1 MKRNTIIFIALP
13 ILLSSCL
20 GRLDDISVDP
30 SVLLQSMLSAGAQSP
45 APAGFT
51 VGGQI
56 YGDTPSG
63 LDLSLSG
70 GTGCGGVQ
78 NLSPAATGIY
88 QFVGIPDGC
97 MGTGIT
103 ITTQPTGVYCQ
114 IYNNTGL
121 NVSGANV
128 TGADLYCFSVEMPA
142 TTQTTIEG
150 NSNTASIRLS
160 ASPGPGGIT
169 VNFTSGSGAVTTT
182 ASLSFTS
189 ANFSTY
195 QNLTL
200 TGAADGNL
208 SSETVTISADV
219 ATHAMGGFDTT
230 TLDTTET
237 GMARFI
243 YVTSGTHNGNF
254 ASDAT
259 LLGSNWVQRADHYC
273 SLNANRPASLVGTGN
288 YRALLT
294 GASTRR
300 SDSGAQLDWPLR
312 AGISYYDQDGT
323 TLFATADASNLFT
336 TPVANLLPGGGD
348 YWTGVGSAP
357 SWTTGSHCASWTAG
371 TTLQTGHFGQGVTND
386 ASLFAFSNFNCDQLK
401 SLLCVQDIRDNGDGT
416 ASSVHQNLTWMRC
429 SMGQTYDPA
438 TNGCTGAAGTYQYC
452 ATGDDSCNGGTSP
465 GLLDGF
471 GPSPMFT
478 ACASSTLAGRSWRVP
493 TLAELSELARS
504 YRASPDILPDIMTS
518 YYYAT
523 TYAANPTNYYG
534 ILFNSSITNGFLVKD
549 SPVAFL
555 LCVSD
560 GM

>member
-20 GRLDDISVDP
+20 GRLDGISVDP
-30 SVLLQSMLSAGAQSP
+30 TVLLQSMLSAGAQSP
-45 APAGFT
+45 VPAGFT

-230 TLDTTET
+230 TLDTTAT

-254 ASDAT
+254 ASDAA
-259 LLGSNWVQRADHYC
+259 LLGSNWAQRADHYC
-273 SLNANRPASLVGTGN
+273 SLNSNRPVSLVGTGN

-312 AGISYYDQDGT
+312 AGISMIRMVRPFLQLPMRAIYLPRRWLTFFPGAGITGPASALRLPGQPDLIVHRGRWERLYKPDTSVRVLQT
-323 TLFATADASNLFT
+323 TL
-336 TPVANLLPGGGD
+336 
-348 YWTGVGSAP
+348 
-357 SWTTGSHCASWTAG
+357 
-371 TTLQTGHFGQGVTND
+371 
-386 ASLFAFSNFNCDQLK
+386 
-401 SLLCVQDIRDNGDGT
+401 R
-416 ASSVHQNLTWMRC
+416 
-429 SMGQTYDPA
+429 
-438 TNGCTGAAGTYQYC
+438 
-452 ATGDDSCNGGTSP
+452 
-465 GLLDGF
+465 
-471 GPSPMFT
+471 
-478 ACASSTLAGRSWRVP
+478 
-493 TLAELSELARS
+493 
-504 YRASPDILPDIMTS
+504 
-518 YYYAT
+518 
-523 TYAANPTNYYG
+523 
-534 ILFNSSITNGFLVKD
+534 
-549 SPVAFL
+549 FL
-555 LCVSD
+555 LSAISTAIN
-560 GM
+560 